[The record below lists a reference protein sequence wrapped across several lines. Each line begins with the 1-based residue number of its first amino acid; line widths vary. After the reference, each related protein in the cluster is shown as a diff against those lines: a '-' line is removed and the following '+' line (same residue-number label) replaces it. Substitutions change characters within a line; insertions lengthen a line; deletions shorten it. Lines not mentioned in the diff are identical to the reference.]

1 MSMSIS
7 SHKYDV
13 IVVGMG
19 PAGAS
24 AAFELSQRG
33 LSVLAF
39 DKQAHPR
46 YKVCGGGL
54 SARISKILP
63 ADFSSVVEKTVHRVQ
78 FAYEAQ
84 ESFLIESSE
93 PIAYMVMRQHFDQWL
108 VEKARQAGATIHEEE
123 TVVEIQNGEEG
134 VDVFTKQGRYNSQ
147 VVIGADGVMSVV
159 AQQCFSGRSFRK
171 IPALESEVQ
180 GGRTHPFQEN
190 PTALISLQAAKKG
203 YGWIFPKQQGLSL
216 GIGEFENGAKRPK
229 QSFRDFIG
237 HEPMLSG
244 LKIPAP
250 LGYPLPIA
258 HASAYRNGNGWV
270 GRLVCG
276 RAILVG
282 DAGHLV
288 DPLLGEGIYYAVRS
302 GQLAAKTIIDV
313 LCHPATGRLSKYETL
328 VAKEFGQEF
337 RVAGRLG
344 KIIYGLPHSMHRWAG
359 QRFPDAYQ
367 RVLHRYCELL
377 QGKETYQSLWA
388 RILQRLNWPFAP
400 KYCE

>member
-1 MSMSIS
+1 MSIS
-7 SHKYDV
+7 LSSRKYDV

-24 AAFELSQRG
+24 AAYELSKRG

-39 DKQAHPR
+39 DKQVHPR

-54 SARISKILP
+54 SARIARILP
-63 ADFSSVVEKTVHRVQ
+63 VDFSSVIEKAVHRVQ
-78 FAYEAQ
+78 FNYGAD

-108 VEKARQAGATIHEEE
+108 VEKAREVGTEICEGEA
-123 TVVEIQNGEEG
+123 VVDIRDGKEG
-134 VDVFTKQGRYNSQ
+134 VDVFTKKGRYRSR

-159 AQQCFSGRSFRK
+159 AQQCFPGRSPRS

-180 GGRTHPFQEN
+180 GGPLHAFQET

-216 GIGEFENGAKRPK
+216 GVGEFVKGATRPK

-237 HEPMLSG
+237 REPTLSG
-244 LKIPAP
+244 LNIPAP
-250 LGYPLPIA
+250 LGHLLPIA
-258 HASAYRNGNGWV
+258 HPSRNGPSSI

-276 RAILVG
+276 RAMLVG
-282 DAGHLV
+282 DAGHFV

-302 GQLAAKTIIDV
+302 GQLAAKSVTAMLGNSAI
-313 LCHPATGRLSKYETL
+313 HYLSDYEAL
-328 VAKEFGQEF
+328 VAAEFGSEF

-344 KIIYGLPHSMHRWAG
+344 KIIYGLPRSIHHWAG

-377 QGKETYQSLWA
+377 QGKETYQSLWN
-388 RILQRLNWPFAP
+388 RILQRLHWPFVQRSGV
-400 KYCE
+400 

>member
-1 MSMSIS
+1 MSIS
-7 SHKYDV
+7 LSSRKYDV

-24 AAFELSQRG
+24 AAYELSKRG
-33 LSVLAF
+33 ISVLAF
-39 DKQAHPR
+39 DKQVHPR

-54 SARISKILP
+54 SARIGRILP
-63 ADFSSVVEKTVHRVQ
+63 SDFPSVVEEAVHRVQ
-78 FAYEAQ
+78 FTYGDQ
-84 ESFLIESSE
+84 ESFLIESLE

-108 VEKARQAGATIHEEE
+108 VEKAREVGTEIREGE
-123 TVVEIQNGEEG
+123 TVVDIQDGEEG
-134 VDVFTKQGRYNSQ
+134 VDVFTKQGRYRSR

-159 AQQCFSGRSFRK
+159 AQQCFPGRSLRS

-180 GGRTHPFQEN
+180 GGPLHAFQET

-203 YGWIFPKQQGLSL
+203 YGWIFPKQQGISV
-216 GIGEFENGAKRPK
+216 GVGEFVKGTKRPK

-237 HEPMLSG
+237 HEPTLAG

-250 LGYPLPIA
+250 LGHLLPIA
-258 HASAYRNGNGWV
+258 HASRNGHSWL
-270 GRLVCG
+270 GRLVHG
-276 RAILVG
+276 RAMLVG

-302 GQLAAKTIIDV
+302 GQLAAKSVSDM
-313 LCHPATGRLSKYETL
+313 LCNPVQHQLSDYETFVGTEL
-328 VAKEFGQEF
+328 GPEF

-344 KIIYGLPHSMHRWAG
+344 KIIYGLPRSIHRWAG

-377 QGKETYQSLWA
+377 QGKETYQSLWN
-388 RILQRLNWPFAP
+388 RILQRLNWPFAQRSGA
-400 KYCE
+400 